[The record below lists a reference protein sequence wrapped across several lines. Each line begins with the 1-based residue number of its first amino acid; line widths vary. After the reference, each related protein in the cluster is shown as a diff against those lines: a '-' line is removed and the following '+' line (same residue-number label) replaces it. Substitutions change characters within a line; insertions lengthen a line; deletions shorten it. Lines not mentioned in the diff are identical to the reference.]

1 MASEYLERSN
11 SARKSMG
18 PAAKK
23 ERRKQSRAANEAVAF
38 VAAGPKETRGK
49 YADSGAN
56 PYGMIASAILKGA
69 TRMVKPVAENSLAR
83 AAKITAANEAK
94 FNASIFNAAAKS
106 PSARGSVNRVV
117 TNAVTRAAQTGSDD
131 MFARSAAQN
140 TMRLGGEVT
149 DAFRLQR
156 GVVRPQEY
164 DVIQRGMAKIL
175 GRAGRVDPAYREIG
189 RDLRLSSRKTFTS
202 NLGKR
207 MK

>member
-1 MASEYLERSN
+1 M
-11 SARKSMG
+11 
-18 PAAKK
+18 
-23 ERRKQSRAANEAVAF
+23 
-38 VAAGPKETRGK
+38 
-49 YADSGAN
+49 
-56 PYGMIASAILKGA
+56 
-69 TRMVKPVAENSLAR
+69 
-83 AAKITAANEAK
+83 TAANQAK
-94 FNASIFNAAAKS
+94 FNASIFNTAAKS
-106 PSARGSVNRVV
+106 PAARGSVNRVV
-117 TNAVTRAAQTGSDD
+117 TNSVARAAQTGSDD

-140 TMRLGGEVT
+140 TMRLGGEMT

>member
-1 MASEYLERSN
+1 
-11 SARKSMG
+11 
-18 PAAKK
+18 
-23 ERRKQSRAANEAVAF
+23 
-38 VAAGPKETRGK
+38 
-49 YADSGAN
+49 
-56 PYGMIASAILKGA
+56 
-69 TRMVKPVAENSLAR
+69 
-83 AAKITAANEAK
+83 
-94 FNASIFNAAAKS
+94 
-106 PSARGSVNRVV
+106 
-117 TNAVTRAAQTGSDD
+117 

-140 TMRLGGEVT
+140 TMRLGGEMT